1 MAEQSALRLV
11 VLISGTGSN
20 LQAIRDREHEIGARV
35 CAVISNRPDAQ
46 GLQRAV
52 AAGIPTVV
60 VDHRAYPERSAFEAE
75 LAEAIDAHAPDLI
88 VLAGFMRVLTPAFVL
103 RYQGRMLNIH
113 PSLLP
118 AWRGLHTHARVL
130 AQGERWH
137 GCSVHYVTPELDGGP
152 VVLQARV
159 PVLADDTVERLQQRV
174 QRQEHVIY
182 PRVIQWIAQGRL
194 IWQQDMPWLDGTPL
208 SSPVILEAQEE
219 VS

>member
-1 MAEQSALRLV
+1 MAEQPVLRLV
-11 VLISGTGSN
+11 VLISGAGSN
-20 LQAIRDREHEIGARV
+20 LQAILDQEREIGARV

-46 GLQRAV
+46 GLQRA
-52 AAGIPTVV
+52 AAANIPAMV
-60 VDHRAYPERSAFEAE
+60 VDHSAYPERIAFEAE
-75 LAEAIDAHAPDLI
+75 LAQTIDAHAPDLI
-88 VLAGFMRVLTPAFVL
+88 ILAGFMRVLTPTFVL
-103 RYQGRMLNIH
+103 RYQGGMLNIH

-130 AQGERWH
+130 AHGESWH

-182 PRVIQWIAQGRL
+182 PCVIQWIAQGRL
-194 IWQQDMPWLDGTPL
+194 TWRENMPWLDGAPL
-208 SSPVILEAQEE
+208 LTPVILEMKEE
-219 VS
+219 LH

>member
-1 MAEQSALRLV
+1 VAEQSTLRLV
-11 VLISGTGSN
+11 VLISGIGSN
-20 LQAIRDREHEIGARV
+20 LQAIRDQEHEIGAHV

-46 GLQRAV
+46 GLQRAA
-52 AAGIPTVV
+52 AAGIPALV
-60 VDHRAYPERSAFEAE
+60 VDHRAYPERAAFDAE
-75 LAEAIDAHAPDLI
+75 LAEAIDAHAPNLI

-130 AQGERWH
+130 AQGECWH

-159 PVLADDTVERLQQRV
+159 PVLADDTIERLQQRV

-194 IWQQDMPWLDGTPL
+194 IWREDMPWLDGTPL
-208 SSPVILEAQEE
+208 SSPVILEANEE
-219 VS
+219 MS